1 MSDKYLTIEDGKGNV
16 SIALHEDWTI
26 ENAPALEKLLNK
38 LSLSDAKKISVNG
51 KNLSTIDTS
60 GAWMLADFLRELDA
74 EVSLKSF
81 KAEHIKILEIIE
93 HIEHPDS
100 IECTYCDP
108 FSGFFKYVGR
118 SFFAILSEM
127 RDLVS
132 FFGQLCTTFLGTLLR
147 PGRLRLKSL
156 VYHVNEIGI
165 KAIPIV
171 ALMAFLI
178 SIVMGYQGATQLEK
192 FGATIFTV
200 DLVAISVLREM
211 GVLITAIMVAGRSG
225 SAFAAQI
232 GVMQV
237 NEEVD
242 AMRTIGLDPF
252 EILVLP
258 RILAIVIALPLL
270 TFIADIVGLL
280 GTLFVSSTLL
290 DISLLQFLERVKN
303 TSALSAFFIGL
314 MKAPVFAVLIGMVGC
329 MQGMQVRGSAA
340 QVGQHT
346 TRAVVQAIFLVILAD
361 AAFSVLFTAVGI

>member
-1 MSDKYLTIEDGKGNV
+1 MSKEFLIIEKSKDEVTIT
-16 SIALHEDWTI
+16 LHKDWTI
-26 ENAPALEKLLNK
+26 ENAPIIEKLLKK
-38 LSLSDAKKISVNG
+38 LPVTKAKKIFVNG
-51 KNLSTIDTS
+51 KDLSTIDTS

-100 IECTYCDP
+100 ILCEYCGP
-108 FSGFFKYVGR
+108 ITGFVKYVGT
-118 SFFAILSEM
+118 SFFAIVAGVYNLIA
-127 RDLVS
+127 
-132 FFGQLCTTFLGTLLR
+132 FFGQLSATFANTLLK

-156 VYHVNEIGI
+156 VYHINEIGI

-192 FGATIFTV
+192 FGATIFTI

-225 SAFAAQI
+225 SAFAAQL

-303 TSALSAFFIGL
+303 TSALPAFFIGL
-314 MKAPVFAVLIGMVGC
+314 IKAPVFAVLIGMVGC

-340 QVGQHT
+340 QVGEHT
-346 TRAVVQAIFLVILAD
+346 TKAVVQAIFLVILAD
-361 AAFSVLFTAVGI
+361 AAFSILFTMVGI